1 VPALTAFRGLN
12 ILCSYQNKT
21 STVQIVRIT
30 NIHNWYFERVVFPGE
45 LVLFKT
51 LTEAVL
57 EIYSSD
63 NITAFSSDRFL
74 CERLK
79 VNQTSNLITL
89 TTVDRSKTP

>member
-1 VPALTAFRGLN
+1 MTQILN
-12 ILCSYQNKT
+12 RLPNKYGQIILCSYKNKT
-21 STVQIVRIT
+21 STVQIVRIN

-63 NITAFSSDRFL
+63 KITTVLSDRFL
-74 CERLK
+74 CEGLK
-79 VNQTSNLITL
+79 VS
-89 TTVDRSKTP
+89 